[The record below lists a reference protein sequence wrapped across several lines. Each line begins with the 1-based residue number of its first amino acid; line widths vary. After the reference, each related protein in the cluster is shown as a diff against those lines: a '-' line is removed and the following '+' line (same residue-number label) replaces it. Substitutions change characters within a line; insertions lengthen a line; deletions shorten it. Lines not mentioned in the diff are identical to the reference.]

1 MSFLA
6 VTGVQAALLAL
17 ITAGVIVSLYFLK
30 LRHRRV
36 LVASSLLWG
45 RVLDEQQAHS
55 LWEKLRRL
63 LSIIL
68 AVVIGLLIAMAVA
81 RPEIHWLTG
90 GGEHTL
96 LVLDTSP
103 SMLARTSDGQTRW
116 EHAVD
121 AAIRMVHASA
131 PSTEFR
137 VADTAGRVDA
147 ASTSDRLKIREAIQR
162 MKPTAAVA
170 RFPDVDPETT
180 QVRFIT
186 DGVVPLPPPRGTQR
200 VSVFEEAE
208 NVGITAFE
216 IRTTPSADLA
226 YEAYLEVHNYGKA
239 TKGTTLTITGVG
251 NRRIDRELSL
261 KPGEDFSQPFDLSRF
276 EGGPIRA
283 TLQTTGDALP
293 IDDIA
298 YSYLPVKQKTKTL
311 VVTAGNSYLE
321 TLLQLDSLVEPT
333 IIKPAQYRPDP
344 TFDAYIFDGFVPSEA
359 PPRPSMFIASALNA
373 AWLPKSSGT
382 IPNPRFTTW
391 AENHP
396 VMRYV
401 SLHDVIMD
409 KAARVAADTLTVLA
423 ETKDKSPLIL
433 ASDEPGRPRWIL
445 LTFSLQGSDFPLHPG
460 FPLFVDNALG
470 WLSRE
475 PLALRRQPGL
485 VSVPMEQAQIKTLD
499 GAAVESHRD
508 RNATVFDAPEP
519 GLYSATHE
527 TFKQYVAVNLSS
539 SQHSNINKT
548 VSQKDAP
555 ASLAA
560 GWFQQELWVYMLG
573 AAALL
578 IAAEWFTYHRG
589 ITL

>member
-6 VTGVQAALLAL
+6 VTGFQAALLAL
-17 ITAGVIVSLYFLK
+17 ITAGVIVALYFLK

-36 LVASSLLWG
+36 MVASSLLWG
-45 RVLDEQQAHS
+45 RVLDEQQSHS
-55 LWEKLRRL
+55 LWEKLRRMI
-63 LSIIL
+63 SILL
-68 AVVIGLLIAMAVA
+68 AVVIGLLIALAVA
-81 RPEIHWLTG
+81 RPEVHWLTG

-121 AAIRMVHASA
+121 SAIRLVNASA
-131 PSTEFR
+131 PSSEFR

-147 ASTSDRLKIREAIQR
+147 ASTSDRREVREAIQR

-170 RFPDVDPETT
+170 RFPDVDPDTT

-200 VSVFEEAE
+200 VSVFQEAE

-226 YEAYLEVHNYGKA
+226 YEAYLEVHNYGKSA
-239 TKGTTLTITGVG
+239 KSTTLTITGVG
-251 NRRIDRELSL
+251 SRRIDRELNL
-261 KPGEDFSQPFDLSRF
+261 KAGEDFSQPFDLSKF

-283 TLQTTGDALP
+283 TLQSSGDALP
-293 IDDIA
+293 IDNLA
-298 YSYLPVKQKTKTL
+298 YAYLPVKQKTRTL
-311 VVTAGNSYLE
+311 VVTTGNSYLE

-344 TFDAYIFDGFVPSEA
+344 TFDAYILDGFVPADA
-359 PPRPSMFIASALNA
+359 PPRPSLLMGSEFNA
-373 AWLPKSSGT
+373 GWLPKQTGT
-382 IPNPRFTTW
+382 IPGPRFEAW
-391 AENHP
+391 AEEHP

-401 SLHDVIMD
+401 SLHDVLVD
-409 KAARVAADTLTVLA
+409 KAARVAADRLTVLA

-433 ASDEPGRPRWIL
+433 ASDEPGKPRWIL
-445 LTFSLQGSDFPLHPG
+445 LTFALQGSDFPLHTG
-460 FPLFVDNALG
+460 FPLFVDNALA

-485 VSVPMEQAQIKTLD
+485 VSVPMEQAEIKTLD
-499 GAAVESHRD
+499 GAVVESHRD
-508 RNATVFDAPEP
+508 GNATVFDAPEP
-519 GLYSATHE
+519 GLYSATHD

-539 SQHSNINKT
+539 SQYSNINKT

-560 GWFQQELWVYMLG
+560 GWFQQELWVYMLI

>member
-6 VTGVQAALLAL
+6 VTGFQAALLAL
-17 ITAGVIVSLYFLK
+17 ITAGAIVALYFLK

-36 LVASSLLWG
+36 FVASSLLWG

-63 LSIIL
+63 ISIVL
-68 AVVIGLLIAMAVA
+68 AVVIGLLIAMAIA
-81 RPEIHWLTG
+81 RPEVHWLTG

-103 SMLARTSDGQTRW
+103 SMLARTEDGQTRW
-116 EHAVD
+116 QHAMD
-121 AAIRMVHASA
+121 AAIRMVNASA
-131 PSTEFR
+131 PSSEFR
-137 VADTAGRVDA
+137 VADTAGRFDA
-147 ASTSDRLKIREAIQR
+147 ASTSDRREVREAIQR
-162 MKPTAAVA
+162 MRPAAAIA
-170 RFPDVDPETT
+170 RFPDVDPDTT

-186 DGVVPLPPPRGTQR
+186 DGVVPLSLPQGTKR
-200 VSVFEEAE
+200 ESVFEEAE

-216 IRTTPSADLA
+216 IRSTPSAGLA
-226 YEAYLEVHNYGKA
+226 YEAYIEVHNYGKE
-239 TKGTTLTITGVG
+239 TKSTTLTITGTG
-251 NRRIDRELSL
+251 GRRIDRELNL
-261 KPGEDFSQPFDLSRF
+261 AAGENFNQPFDLTKF

-283 TLQTTGDALP
+283 TLQTKGDALP
-293 IDDIA
+293 TDDIA
-298 YSYLPVKQKTKTL
+298 HAYLPVKQKTKTL
-311 VVTAGNSYLE
+311 LATAGNTYLE

-333 IIKPAQYRPDP
+333 IIKPVQYRPDP
-344 TFDAYIFDGFVPSEA
+344 TFDAYILDGFAPANA
-359 PPRPSMFIASALNA
+359 PPRPALVIGSALNA
-373 AWLPKSSGT
+373 AWLPKSSGS
-382 IPNPRFTTW
+382 ISKPRFSSW
-391 AENHP
+391 AEDHP

-401 SLHDVIMD
+401 SLHDVILD
-409 KAARVAADTLTVLA
+409 KASRVEAEKLTVLA
-423 ETKDKSPLIL
+423 ETQDKAPLIL
-433 ASDEPGRPRWIL
+433 ASDEPGKPRWIL

-460 FPLFVDNALG
+460 FPLFVDNALA

-485 VSVPMEQAQIKTLD
+485 VSVPLEQAEIKTLE

-508 RNATVFDAPEP
+508 GDTTVFDAPEP
-519 GLYSATHE
+519 GLYFATHE
-527 TFKQYVAVNLSS
+527 TFRQYVAVNLSS
-539 SQHSNINKT
+539 SLYSNINKT

-560 GWFQQELWVYMLG
+560 GWLQQELWVYMLG

>member
-17 ITAGVIVSLYFLK
+17 VTAGAIVALYFLK

-36 LVASSLLWG
+36 FVASSLLWG

-81 RPEIHWLTG
+81 RPEVHWLTG

-103 SMLARTSDGQTRW
+103 SMLARTADGQTRW
-116 EHAVD
+116 QHAVD
-121 AAIRMVHASA
+121 AAIRLVNASA
-131 PSTEFR
+131 PSSEFR

-147 ASTSDRLKIREAIQR
+147 ASTSDRREVREALER

-170 RFPDVDPETT
+170 RFPDLDADTT

-216 IRTTPSADLA
+216 IRTTPSAELG
-226 YEAYLEVHNYGKA
+226 YEAYLEVHNYGKS
-239 TKGTTLTITGVG
+239 TQSTTLTITGVG
-251 NRRIDRELSL
+251 NRRIDRELNL
-261 KPGEDFSQPFDLSRF
+261 KPGVDFSQPFDLSRF

-293 IDDIA
+293 ADDIA
-298 YSYLPVKQKTKTL
+298 YAYLPVKQKTRTL
-311 VVTAGNSYLE
+311 VVTSGNSYLE

-333 IIKPAQYRPDP
+333 VIKPAQYRPDP
-344 TFDAYIFDGFVPSEA
+344 TFDAYVFDGFLPADA
-359 PPRPSMFIASALNA
+359 PPRPSLFMASAVNA
-373 AWLPKSSGT
+373 SWLPKTTGT
-382 IPNPRFTTW
+382 ISNPRFTAW
-391 AENHP
+391 AEEHP

-401 SLHDVIMD
+401 SLHDVQMD
-409 KAARVAADTLTVLA
+409 KAARVTADKLTVLA
-423 ETKDKSPLIL
+423 ETQDKSPLIL
-433 ASDEPGRPRWIL
+433 ASDEPGQPRWIL
-445 LTFSLQGSDFPLHPG
+445 MTFSLQGSDFPLHTG
-460 FPLFVDNALG
+460 FPLFIDNALA

-485 VSVPMEQAQIKTLD
+485 VSVPMEQAEIKTLD
-499 GAAVESHRD
+499 GTKVESHRD
-508 RNATVFDAPEP
+508 GNATVFEASEP
-519 GLYSATHE
+519 GLYSATHD
-527 TFKQYVAVNLSS
+527 TFKQYIAVNLSS
-539 SQHSNINKT
+539 SQYSNINRT
-548 VSQKDAP
+548 VSQKDPP

-573 AAALL
+573 IAALL
-578 IAAEWFTYHRG
+578 IGVEWFTYHRG